1 MIIMPKW
8 TPMNWTHSETEW
20 VRVGAMIS
28 PVDDNDYI
36 FELLTMDEVEEVM
49 EEAIARHEKGES
61 MEGLPMMQMSLSLL
75 LHLESTTEI
84 EGNYP
89 SSLSSDDNRSLEMLM
104 QLRTNQ
110 NWMADIVGVSRLQ
123 NIWYLILGI
132 KPNGVSKFPSAK
144 VYRQVY
150 EDMKQTPVS
159 IKVAQMIKRVT
170 RVDEPEESGGGFD
183 DLAELFK

>member
-36 FELLTMDEVEEVM
+36 FELLTMDEVKEVM
-49 EEAIARHEKGES
+49 EEAMARHEKGES
-61 MEGLPMMQMSLSLL
+61 MKGLPMMQMSLSLL
-75 LHLESTTEI
+75 VHLESTTEI
-84 EGNYP
+84 EGEYP
-89 SSLSSDDNRSLEMLM
+89 NLKSPDDRSLEMLL
-104 QLRTNQ
+104 QLRASQ
-110 NWMADIVGVSRLQ
+110 NWMTDIVGMTRLQ

-132 KPNGVSKFPSAK
+132 KPNGVSKFPSGK

-150 EDMKQTPVS
+150 EDMKETPVS
-159 IKVAQMIKRVT
+159 LKVVKMLKQLNSK
-170 RVDEPEESGGGFD
+170 DEPEESGGGFD